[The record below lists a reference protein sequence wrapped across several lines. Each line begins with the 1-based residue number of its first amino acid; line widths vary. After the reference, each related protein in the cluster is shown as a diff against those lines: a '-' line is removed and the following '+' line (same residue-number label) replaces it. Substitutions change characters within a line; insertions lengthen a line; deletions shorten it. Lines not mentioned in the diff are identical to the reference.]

1 MIIRCKSSKRFL
13 GKVDTETFFDNLK
26 NITGINVEVPLKV
39 ELICRKCGMIE
50 VFDVYRNKYN
60 HLKSY
65 KNKK

>member
-1 MIIRCKSSKRFL
+1 MIIRCKISKRFL

>member
-13 GKVDTETFFDNLK
+13 GKVDTEIFFDNLK